1 MGERGFSFADRIKA
15 FSFAI
20 AGMIRAIKTQH
31 ALWIQL
37 TVAVIIICLGFYLK
51 ISNTDW
57 RWLSLAITMVLA
69 VETMNTAIEF
79 LADAVTKDRHPLIG
93 QAKDIAAGA
102 VLISAIGAAAIGALT
117 FWPYL
122 F

>member
-1 MGERGFSFADRIKA
+1 MGERGFSLGNRIKA
-15 FSFAI
+15 FGFAI

-37 TVAVIIICLGFYLK
+37 TVAVIVICLGFYLK
-51 ISNTDW
+51 ISNADW

-102 VLISAIGAAAIGALT
+102 VLISAIGAAAIGTLT